1 MLETLFSMKDKTC
14 VVTGGS
20 RGLGFSMTRNLASLL
35 ANDNIRVNAIAP
47 GRFFSKMTEYA
58 SQDEEGYK
66 KEIEMIPLHRWGG
79 EVDIAGIAV
88 MLASPAGGFMTGQ
101 IIAVDGGMT
110 VVR

>member
-35 ANDNIRVNAIAP
+35 ANDHIRVKAIAL

-58 SQDEEGYK
+58 SQDEKVYE
-66 KEIEMIPLHRWGG
+66 KEIKIIPLHRWGG
-79 EVDIAGIAV
+79 ELDIAGVAV

-101 IIAVDGGMT
+101 IIAVDGEMT
-110 VVR
+110 VV